1 MQLYIINQTLTTMSI
16 PVDHKYRWLLNQLM
30 HARLT
35 REEITDRWYDYSGQ
49 TLTRET
55 FKNWK
60 DAVEKYFDTIIE
72 CDTKDG
78 YRYYIEDEHKEDI
91 KRNTIN
97 RWILKTMEVSDTVT
111 KHKQLKDRILVE
123 EVPSGNETLEAILDA
138 MESNHVVSF
147 EYTKYFN
154 NPEEK
159 PEFYELCP
167 YCVKQFE
174 RRWYVVGFCL
184 TRNQMR
190 TFSIDKI
197 QKLEKSE
204 KTFEMPKDFDSEA
217 YFKPFF
223 GIITGIDDKR
233 MGKIKLEH
241 IEIKV
246 EKDRAKYFRS
256 LPLHH
261 TQQEKERT
269 EDYTIF
275 TFDLYPTNDFY
286 QALLHEAE
294 YVEVLAPANVR
305 KVMKKK
311 IQSMSDK
318 YNRTK

>member
-1 MQLYIINQTLTTMSI
+1 MSI
-16 PVDHKYRWLLNQLM
+16 PVDHKYRWLLNLLM
-30 HARLT
+30 ENDRLT
-35 REEITDRWYDYSGQ
+35 FEEIAEEWYKYSEGERLNKR
-49 TLTRET
+49 TFHNWRDGIVLT
-55 FKNWK
+55 FG
-60 DAVEKYFDTIIE
+60 TIID
-72 CDTKDG
+72 CDKKGG
-78 YRYYIEDEHKEDI
+78 YRYYIDKEYQEDI
-91 KRNTIN
+91 KTDDIN
-97 RWILKTMEVSDTVT
+97 RWLLKTMEVSDTIV
-111 KHKQLKDRILVE
+111 KHKRLKDRILVE

-138 MESNHVVSF
+138 MEDNHVVSF
-147 EYTKYFN
+147 EYTKYFD

-159 PEFYELCP
+159 PEVYELCP

-184 TRNQMR
+184 TRDQMR

-204 KTFEMPKDFDSEA
+204 KTFEIPEDFDSEA

-233 MGKIKLEH
+233 MGKINLEH

-261 TQQEKERT
+261 TQQVKERT

-275 TFDLYPTNDFY
+275 TYDLYPTNDFY

-294 YVEVLAPANVR
+294 HIEVLAPANVR
-305 KVMKKK
+305 KTIKEKIGEMAKNYKNVSKK
-311 IQSMSDK
+311 Q
-318 YNRTK
+318 